1 MSEFTIQESIELIPE
16 EDFSHK
22 KSVLRHK
29 VEEIQ
34 GEDQTFYKLAN
45 NVLVGEDQ
53 KGKVIDA
60 MKDVTT
66 KRSSRDTGISER
78 ALEKIPTIVRNFS
91 NQVAGMKTQR
101 ATITFKEIASLY
113 D

>member
-22 KSVLRHK
+22 KSVLKRK

-66 KRSSRDTGISER
+66 KRSSRDTGINER

-91 NQVAGMKTQR
+91 NQVADMKTQR

>member
-1 MSEFTIQESIELIPE
+1 MTEFSIQESIVLIPE

-22 KSVLRHK
+22 KSVLKRK
-29 VEEIQ
+29 IDEIQ
-34 GEDQTFYKLAN
+34 EEDQIFYKLAN

-60 MKDVTT
+60 MKDITT
-66 KRSSRDTGISER
+66 KRSSRDTGINEGS
-78 ALEKIPTIVRNFS
+78 LEKIPTIVRNFS
-91 NQVAGMKTQR
+91 NQVADMKTQR
-101 ATITFKEIASLY
+101 ATIRFKEVASLY

>member
-1 MSEFTIQESIELIPE
+1 MSEFSIQESIVLIPE

-22 KSVLRHK
+22 KSVLKRK
-29 VEEIQ
+29 IDEIQ
-34 GEDQTFYKLAN
+34 DEDQIFYKLAN

-60 MKDVTT
+60 MKDITT
-66 KRSSRDTGISER
+66 KRSSRDTGINER
-78 ALEKIPTIVRNFS
+78 SLEKIPTIVRNFS
-91 NQVAGMKTQR
+91 NQVADMKTQS
-101 ATITFKEIASLY
+101 ATITFKEVASLY

>member
-1 MSEFTIQESIELIPE
+1 MSEFSIQESIVLIPE
-16 EDFSHK
+16 EDFSYK
-22 KSVLRHK
+22 KAVLKSK
-29 VEEIQ
+29 VEDILD
-34 GEDQTFYKLAN
+34 EDQVFYKLAN
-45 NVLVGEDQ
+45 NILVGEDQ

-60 MKDVTT
+60 MKDVTN
-66 KRSSRDTGISER
+66 KRSSRDTGINGR

-91 NQVAGMKTQR
+91 DQVADMKTQK